1 MVYLRKVRFVLGTLA
16 VSVCVLF
23 GQEAVS
29 PEMMRAQQEITRLRE
44 LVAAGAVA
52 PARLQEAEHA
62 LGDAKDSEILH
73 RTLYGRLGVE
83 DLSEEQS
90 KEMVSAAQR
99 RIERQSQ
106 KIERTQR
113 LVDAGV
119 MARGELAALEE
130 ELESRKL
137 ALDLA
142 QSRARLLVEIA
153 EMAKR
158 EQELAEL
165 AERSVSRGGAAME
178 RFQGSGAMSPAEL
191 RAVVAAYE
199 KKFNR
204 PLPIS
209 ANGDTHFHRALGFDH
224 RGRVDVAVNPDAE
237 EGVWLRTYLENN
249 DIPYY
254 AFRAAVPGKASG
266 AHIHIGPG
274 STRLRAAD

>member
-1 MVYLRKVRFVLGTLA
+1 MRLALGTLV
-16 VSVCVLF
+16 VSACALF
-23 GQEAVS
+23 GQEASS
-29 PEMMRAQQEITRLRE
+29 PEMMRAQQEITRLRD

-52 PARLQEAEHA
+52 PVRLQEAENA
-62 LGDAKDSEILH
+62 LGDAKDSEILY
-73 RTLYGRLGVE
+73 RTLYGKLGVE

-90 KEMVSAAQR
+90 LEMVSAAER
-99 RIERQSQ
+99 RLERQSK
-106 KIERTQR
+106 KIERTQK

-119 MARGELAALEE
+119 MARGELTALEE

-142 QSRARLLVEIA
+142 QSRSRLLVEIA

-158 EQELAEL
+158 EQELTEL
-165 AERSVSRGGAAME
+165 ADNSVRKGGAAME
-178 RFQGSGAMSPAEL
+178 RFHGSGAMSPAEL
-191 RAVVAAYE
+191 KAVIAAFE
-199 KKFNR
+199 RKFKR

-209 ANGDTHFHRALGFDH
+209 ANGDTQFHRALGFDH
-224 RGRVDVAVNPDAE
+224 RGRVDVALNPDTN
-237 EGVWLRTYLENN
+237 EGAWLRSYLEAN

-254 AFRAAVPGKASG
+254 AFRNAIPGKASG